1 MGAEENYK
9 ALRAELDER
18 LSSNKQLAA
27 IAEKISAGKADFSDT
42 ARYSQIVS
50 HIMGDV
56 ISQHIGEITVPLG
69 KQMVCK
75 ELLKDHYKA
84 INDILGEVQ
93 ASVDDKLGI
102 HLNPVKAPFPTERV
116 DTAAHSLEDPTVP
129 EETIKRRARS
139 TTENIA
145 NSMHDDYIKENAK
158 TRTQAGLKCYLVRDA
173 GGGCCKWCQGLE
185 GRFDYATAPDDIFR
199 RHDNCTCSVTY
210 ECGRQRQDVW
220 SKKTW
225 EATPEELQ
233 ARKEAEAASKPVMN
247 TKEQAKELEARVLDK
262 SGESGIID
270 LQKQLVNLGFDSIDQ
285 SFFNNVNKEM
295 QHSIIDQLSYLENKF
310 SAIGNSNKITIS
322 ANLRGGATACV
333 RSELNSP
340 NNQKLMLSSR
350 DFKNRKR
357 HISNRKKEVE
367 DFFCMPCNMDE
378 ETLSRYVITHEYG
391 HMLENTIAAQDMRGT
406 INTFPRLTAN
416 YKEQIERIAR
426 TIDPDYDSN
435 KSKYISK
442 YVREEVP
449 NGKKD
454 LEFFAE
460 CFANSQLG
468 QPNVLGQAMLQWL
481 EKRGF

>member
-9 ALRAELDER
+9 AIRAELDER
-18 LSSNKQLAA
+18 LSADKRLAA

-50 HIMGDV
+50 HIMGEV

-102 HLNPVKAPFPTERV
+102 HLKPVKAPFPTERV

-173 GGGCCKWCQGLE
+173 GGGCCKWCQALA

-199 RHDNCTCSVTY
+199 RHDNCTCTVTY

-225 EATPEELQ
+225 QASEDELK
-233 ARKEAEAASKPVMN
+233 ARKEAEAASKPVVN
-247 TKEQAKELEARVLDK
+247 SKEQSKELEARVLDK
-262 SGESGIID
+262 SGESGIINES
-270 LQKQLVNLGFDSIDQ
+270 LK
-285 SFFNNVNKEM
+285 M
-295 QHSIIDQLSYLENKF
+295 
-310 SAIGNSNKITIS
+310 S
-322 ANLRGGATACV
+322 ANLQKPPDFSKYEIKEDYDAVKMIKSSIIKNLGI
-333 RSELNSP
+333 SENDVDLTGIKNADVLEP
-340 NNQKLMLSSR
+340 FINQLIVIQRHTNMSFPSIVAADIVDGDRCCISGFKPFENRLYISSR
-350 DFKNRKR
+350 FFNCKEALIDTMKEWSHNGILPKQARSIRYLAEHEAAHIRIPKDLLLTDEAKAIWKKRKLLNDNDAKINEYFADAVAIFRTNRATKDNN
-357 HISNRKKEVE
+357 I
-367 DFFCMPCNMDE
+367 
-378 ETLSRYVITHEYG
+378 
-391 HMLENTIAAQDMRGT
+391 
-406 INTFPRLTAN
+406 LTAIN
-416 YKEQIERIAR
+416 Y
-426 TIDPDYDSN
+426 
-435 KSKYISK
+435 
-442 YVREEVP
+442 
-449 NGKKD
+449 
-454 LEFFAE
+454 
-460 CFANSQLG
+460 
-468 QPNVLGQAMLQWL
+468 L
-481 EKRGF
+481 EKGGVKI

>member
-1 MGAEENYK
+1 
-9 ALRAELDER
+9 
-18 LSSNKQLAA
+18 
-27 IAEKISAGKADFSDT
+27 
-42 ARYSQIVS
+42 
-50 HIMGDV
+50 
-56 ISQHIGEITVPLG
+56 
-69 KQMVCK
+69 
-75 ELLKDHYKA
+75 
-84 INDILGEVQ
+84 
-93 ASVDDKLGI
+93 
-102 HLNPVKAPFPTERV
+102 
-116 DTAAHSLEDPTVP
+116 
-129 EETIKRRARS
+129 
-139 TTENIA
+139 
-145 NSMHDDYIKENAK
+145 
-158 TRTQAGLKCYLVRDA
+158 
-173 GGGCCKWCQGLE
+173 
-185 GRFDYATAPDDIFR
+185 
-199 RHDNCTCSVTY
+199 
-210 ECGRQRQDVW
+210 
-220 SKKTW
+220 
-225 EATPEELQ
+225 
-233 ARKEAEAASKPVMN
+233 
-247 TKEQAKELEARVLDK
+247 
-262 SGESGIID
+262 
-270 LQKQLVNLGFDSIDQ
+270 
-285 SFFNNVNKEM
+285 M

-367 DFFCMPCNMDE
+367 DFFCMPCNIDE

-406 INTFPRLTAN
+406 INTFPRLTTN

-426 TIDPDYDSN
+426 TIDPEYDSN

-449 NGKKD
+449 YGTKD

>member
-9 ALRAELDER
+9 ALRAELDKRISADKR
-18 LSSNKQLAA
+18 LSA

-50 HIMGDV
+50 HIMGEV

-102 HLNPVKAPFPTERV
+102 RLKPVKAPFPTERV
-116 DTAAHSLEDPTVP
+116 GTAAHSLEDPTVP
-129 EETIKRRARS
+129 EETIMRRARS

-173 GGGCCKWCQGLE
+173 GGGCCSWCQGLE

-225 EATPEELQ
+225 EATPEELK
-233 ARKEAEAASKPVMN
+233 ARKEAEAASKPVVN
-247 TKEQAKELEARVLDK
+247 SKEQAKAIELESSKLKTKYPETVVVRKDVLSPEYRRHFDEFGEDTNVTSVMCKQARDMLTHRSGTKFEDLAFIDSESGKCKVQKGFDKERAVKPTQAMKDMLKNNSPYSIIAIHNHPGSTVPSVDDLVLCNDNKYKYGVIACHNGNAFRYSVIGELNKSEDSLDYIDMLLDK
-262 SGESGIID
+262 T
-270 LQKQLVNLGFDSIDQ
+270 Q
-285 SFFNNVNKEM
+285 NV
-295 QHSIIDQLSYLENKF
+295 LY
-310 SAIGNSNKITIS
+310 
-322 ANLRGGATACV
+322 
-333 RSELNSP
+333 
-340 NNQKLMLSSR
+340 
-350 DFKNRKR
+350 
-357 HISNRKKEVE
+357 
-367 DFFCMPCNMDE
+367 
-378 ETLSRYVITHEYG
+378 
-391 HMLENTIAAQDMRGT
+391 
-406 INTFPRLTAN
+406 
-416 YKEQIERIAR
+416 
-426 TIDPDYDSN
+426 N
-435 KSKYISK
+435 KSKLGEQYLPK
-442 YVREEVP
+442 LQEATKQLRECNIKLEVFIW
-449 NGKKD
+449 
-454 LEFFAE
+454 E
-460 CFANSQLG
+460 
-468 QPNVLGQAMLQWL
+468 
-481 EKRGF
+481 